1 MPPGLEETVP
11 PGLWDRNV
19 TMLVEGHPPPAERT
33 KGQGKLGASSFYREL
48 ILNAVLTPGSA
59 PHLLQPEVPNA
70 DPGLGPAKLLF
81 K

>member
-1 MPPGLEETVP
+1 MQPGLEETVP
-11 PGLWDRNV
+11 PGLWDKNV
-19 TMLVEGHPPPAERT
+19 TMTLVEGHRAERT
-33 KGQGKLGASSFYREL
+33 KGQGELGASSFYRKL
-48 ILNAVLTPGSA
+48 ILNAVLAPGSA